1 MKQNQSHVSGIAA
14 MQGILQASGGTAKKA
29 GHDPKSIFCRW
40 AYAIAESRD
49 MPMISVTKALA
60 AFDDWGVE
68 PPYGLISQAKKLC
81 MNKPTGE
88 PY

>member
-1 MKQNQSHVSGIAA
+1 MKPNYSHATGIASL
-14 MQGILQASGGTAKKA
+14 QGMLHSSSGAAKQA

-40 AYAIAESRD
+40 AYDIAESRD

-60 AFDDWGVE
+60 AFDDWRIE